1 MKAGRK
7 RELVRSFLK
16 RILSI
21 TMSKIRISRAQK
33 QIYLHF
39 AEANKAKIQ
48 DKPKRRQIHS
58 HFAGAKG
65 PRTWIANN
73 PEFRSAAGKTGTTT
87 NRPGS
92 SCRKSGHKI
101 IYAPEAQK
109 GCGKRFFSYLCP
121 VIFVSGRTAPGKTR
135 LRFTSSPHA
144 SRHEAN
150 RTNGRYSR
158 LPQSSENI
166 C

>member
-1 MKAGRK
+1 
-7 RELVRSFLK
+7 
-16 RILSI
+16 
-21 TMSKIRISRAQK
+21 MSKIQISRVQK

-48 DKPKRRQIHS
+48 DKPKAKTNS
-58 HFAGAKG
+58 FALCRG
-65 PRTWIANN
+65 
-73 PEFRSAAGKTGTTT
+73 ERSADMDSKQSRIPVCGGTT

>member
-1 MKAGRK
+1 MFAVFSR
-7 RELVRSFLK
+7 

-21 TMSKIRISRAQK
+21 TMSKIQISRVQK

-48 DKPKRRQIHS
+48 DKPKAKTNS
-58 HFAGAKG
+58 FALCRG
-65 PRTWIANN
+65 
-73 PEFRSAAGKTGTTT
+73 ERSADMDSKQSRIPVCGGK
-87 NRPGS
+87 NRHDNE

>member
-1 MKAGRK
+1 MKAERK

-21 TMSKIRISRAQK
+21 TMLKIRISRAQK

-48 DKPKRRQIHS
+48 DKPKAKTNS
-58 HFAGAKG
+58 FALCPAKG
-65 PRTWIANN
+65 DRQDKNRNN
-73 PEFRSAAGKTGTTT
+73 SVFPPAAGKTGTTT

-109 GCGKRFFSYLCP
+109 GCGKRFFSYLCS

-150 RTNGRYSR
+150 RTNGR
-158 LPQSSENI
+158 
-166 C
+166 

>member
-1 MKAGRK
+1 MPDSKANFICILPK
-7 RELVRSFLK
+7 RTRQRF
-16 RILSI
+16 RIN
-21 TMSKIRISRAQK
+21 R
-33 QIYLHF
+33 
-39 AEANKAKIQ
+39 
-48 DKPKRRQIHS
+48 KRRQIHS

>member
-21 TMSKIRISRAQK
+21 TMSKIRISRAQSK
-33 QIYLHF
+33 FICILPKRTRQRFRI
-39 AEANKAKIQ
+39 NR
-48 DKPKRRQIHS
+48 KRRQIHS

-121 VIFVSGRTAPGKTR
+121 VIFVSGRTAPGKNA
-135 LRFTSSPHA
+135 TSFYKQPA
-144 SRHEAN
+144 
-150 RTNGRYSR
+150 R
-158 LPQSSENI
+158 LPARSKPDKRQI
-166 C
+166 LPFAAKF